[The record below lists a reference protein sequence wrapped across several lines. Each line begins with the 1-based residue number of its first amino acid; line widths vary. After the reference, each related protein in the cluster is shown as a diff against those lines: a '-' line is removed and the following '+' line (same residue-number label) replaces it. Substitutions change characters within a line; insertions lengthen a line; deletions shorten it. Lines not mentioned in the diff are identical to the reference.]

1 MITGIYYISVVLTV
15 LILFSVV
22 DSFLIYLVSFIIIIL
37 VSQLYSGLE
46 YYHFNFL
53 LDGVSLNLVL
63 LRIWVTFLIVI
74 RRYKLKRNGE
84 RFINFSYYIFMLLL
98 ILMIT
103 FLVSDLIRFYFFFEA
118 SLIPTLL
125 IIIGW
130 GYQPERIQAGVYFI
144 FYTLTAS
151 LPLLFFILYFYFN
164 LGSVNFGDVSLYIKF
179 VGADL
184 WGVIMFFIASMA
196 FLVKLPMYFTHLWLP
211 KAHVEAPVAGSM
223 ILAGVLLKLGGYGI
237 LRLGFIYKTLIGWA
251 LRFLVGLSLIG
262 MVYVGVMCCRL
273 NDFKALVAYS
283 SVAHI
288 SIVIGGGLII
298 NLWGM
303 AGRLIIMIRHGL
315 SSSGLFCV
323 VNMYYE
329 RISRRRFYL
338 NRGLILIFPCFT
350 FMVFL
355 LSAANIAAPPTIN
368 LISEICLIISLIRFN
383 YYIVMVFPLGS
394 FLGAVFTIFI
404 YSFTQHGKIFC
415 SLFSFCTGAHRE
427 IHCLLIHLVP
437 VYLILLS
444 PRIFLIKCFISLVKI
459 TGCGAV
465 EGCP

>member
-1 MITGIYYISVVLTV
+1 
-15 LILFSVV
+15 
-22 DSFLIYLVSFIIIIL
+22 
-37 VSQLYSGLE
+37 
-46 YYHFNFL
+46 
-53 LDGVSLNLVL
+53 
-63 LRIWVTFLIVI
+63 
-74 RRYKLKRNGE
+74 
-84 RFINFSYYIFMLLL
+84 
-98 ILMIT
+98 
-103 FLVSDLIRFYFFFEA
+103 
-118 SLIPTLL
+118 
-125 IIIGW
+125 
-130 GYQPERIQAGVYFI
+130 
-144 FYTLTAS
+144 
-151 LPLLFFILYFYFN
+151 
-164 LGSVNFGDVSLYIKF
+164 
-179 VGADL
+179 
-184 WGVIMFFIASMA
+184 
-196 FLVKLPMYFTHLWLP
+196 
-211 KAHVEAPVAGSM
+211 
-223 ILAGVLLKLGGYGI
+223 
-237 LRLGFIYKTLIGWA
+237 
-251 LRFLVGLSLIG
+251 
-262 MVYVGVMCCRL
+262 
-273 NDFKALVAYS
+273 
-283 SVAHI
+283 
-288 SIVIGGGLII
+288 
-298 NLWGM
+298 
-303 AGRLIIMIRHGL
+303 MIRHGL